1 MLFTPDDP
9 GSELRTGSVIMELQE
24 LSNPA
29 GPNPSAADDFRGT
42 DTKTLVNEARRK
54 NPTHLEGQRMGR
66 MLRSLQVGS
75 ISGGDYAIDETKA
88 VGSGSPMH
96 GKGRKATTHVRSED
110 SAYKD
115 YVDKFLKHTSNLRR
129 CEEPLGDDRADWIK
143 EETGTWVNTKS
154 VLYNIHYNGRDKMLA
169 NCGNPN
175 AVKTGAVKLRR
186 CGVAGKDIDYETLR
200 AYLDNGGDPLDMSN
214 DDWPI
219 AHMANSYCCCFNGSV
234 EIIQMMLA
242 DWNDKYSGAT
252 AVDGEKADDGYI
264 QWPFLLKL
272 SGLGQTGLFQTAQ
285 YGE

>member
-54 NPTHLEGQRMGR
+54 NPTHLGGQRMGR

-154 VLYNIHYNGRDKMLA
+154 VLYKIDYNGRDKMLA

-234 EIIQMMLA
+234 EIIQMMFA